1 MYNLNVMLNRDIII
15 DWVNEVLE
23 GTDRF
28 VVDVVIKNDDLIMV
42 FLDADS
48 SLTIDHCVE
57 VSRHIES
64 NLNRDEEDFELRVS
78 SAGLDHP
85 LSLPRQFVKNIGRN
99 IRLEMN
105 DGSSHLGKITGA
117 DDLGV
122 TIEVI
127 VEKKRNKIKQQ
138 ELAGTMTCTYKDI
151 KEAWPVIS
159 FN

>member
-57 VSRHIES
+57 VSRRIES

-85 LSLPRQFVKNIGRN
+85 LSLPRQFRKNIGRN

-105 DGSSHLGKITGA
+105 DGSSHLGKITAA

>member
-1 MYNLNVMLNRDIII
+1 MLNRDIII

-127 VEKKRNKIKQQ
+127 VERKRNKIKQQ

>member
-1 MYNLNVMLNRDIII
+1 MLNRDIII